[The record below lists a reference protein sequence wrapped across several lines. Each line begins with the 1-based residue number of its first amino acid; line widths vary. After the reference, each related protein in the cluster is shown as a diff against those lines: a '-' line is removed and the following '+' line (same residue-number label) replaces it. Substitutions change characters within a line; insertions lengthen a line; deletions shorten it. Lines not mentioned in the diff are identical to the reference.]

1 MESVALVRQIIVQ
14 ILLKFFFQKF
24 KVLFITQHKNI
35 QLIKISNKKIKKPNR
50 IDLEMNFFIA
60 KVTLPPI
67 SLNHFPCI
75 KKSNYYF

>member
-1 MESVALVRQIIVQ
+1 MAYFG
-14 ILLKFFFQKF
+14 FFLNKTKQSI
-24 KVLFITQHKNI
+24 FITQHKNI